1 MLTEFWA
8 VYTLLCI
15 YFEDKEFAAEFNVVV
30 RPFVPVCER
39 VAEAIFLETQTEAST
54 EPLLCQMERFWD
66 ALATFLYDWKLRSYP
81 IIAWVYC
88 ALIVSIGQAR
98 GVSISTPY
106 DAAHLPDIRRMPPED
121 VPLERLALTPV
132 KPFVPPL
139 EIHVPALALAVW
151 GRKGVL
157 AEIRKRL
164 RRYEDELKS
173 VGLEEVPSHL
183 ERHARWWFEH
193 FVHGKKY
200 DDIAQEEIHTPGGS
214 LVSYAG
220 SVGDA
225 VRRFSRLIRIDI
237 RSLSTIR

>member
-1 MLTEFWA
+1 M
-8 VYTLLCI
+8 YTLLCI

-30 RPFVPVCER
+30 RPFIPVCER
-39 VAEAIFLETQTEAST
+39 AAEAIFLGTQTEANT
-54 EPLLCQMERFWD
+54 EPLLHQMERFWD
-66 ALATFLYDWKLRSYP
+66 ALATLLYKWKLRSYP

-88 ALIVSIGQAR
+88 SLIISIGQAR
-98 GVSISTPY
+98 GVPIST
-106 DAAHLPDIRRMPPED
+106 ACNGMHVPDIRKTPTED
-121 VPLERLALTPV
+121 VPLERLALAPV

-139 EIHVPALALAVW
+139 EISVPALALALW
-151 GRKGVL
+151 GRRGVL
-157 AEIRKRL
+157 AEIRRRL
-164 RRYEDELKS
+164 KRYEDELKS
-173 VGLEEVPSHL
+173 VGLEEIPSHL

-200 DDIAQEEIHTPGGS
+200 DDIAQEEMHTPGGS

-237 RSLSTIR
+237 RNLNTIR